1 MAAFQETK
9 SKRILYCPGTWSRVV
24 SCPTKLSSQEQRNI
38 AERYTRSWARS
49 AEHIHRV
56 CATWWHKYYK
66 KHIWCLTFEKRYMR
80 YSFFMAAFP
89 YNYKV
94 WNSECLRGMNYISL
108 LSSFRQLQTF
118 IHETCALLGNVVK
131 VDCQA
136 QIKFAI

>member
-1 MAAFQETK
+1 MFYI
-9 SKRILYCPGTWSRVV
+9 R
-24 SCPTKLSSQEQRNI
+24 
-38 AERYTRSWARS
+38 
-49 AEHIHRV
+49 
-56 CATWWHKYYK
+56 K
-66 KHIWCLTFEKRYMR
+66 KIYEVF
-80 YSFFMAAFP
+80 FFMAAFP